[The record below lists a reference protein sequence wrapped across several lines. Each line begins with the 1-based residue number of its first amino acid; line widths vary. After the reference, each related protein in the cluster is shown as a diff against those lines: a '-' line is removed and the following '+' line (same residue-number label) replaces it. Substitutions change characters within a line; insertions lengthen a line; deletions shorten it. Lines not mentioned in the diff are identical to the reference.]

1 MRSFFL
7 FLGLLVFGLNFA
19 NAQKFGYIDSDFIL
33 SKMPDYKKAQDE
45 IPFTII
51 MPTYLPYSQ
60 QDESIADI
68 QGPLKE
74 YQGDEIETKVKIG
87 NRGIRENLL
96 YF

>member
-1 MRSFFL
+1 MVVQGCSSQPKWIEYE
-7 FLGLLVFGLNFA
+7 GQFA
-19 NAQKFGYIDSDFIL
+19 TKDF
-33 SKMPDYKKAQDE
+33 KKAQDE